1 MSILR
6 IQMTENKMSE
16 WQFHIKSNKEWEFT
30 RLRNNL
36 KLNKPYV
43 YFFADNDYLVE
54 IEKIID
60 EYGYKI
66 FYRDKLFFSTGLFL
80 EKVEK

>member
-1 MSILR
+1 MR
-6 IQMTENKMSE
+6 T
-16 WQFHIKSNKEWEFT
+16 NKEWQLKK
-30 RLRNNL
+30 LRDSL
-36 KLNKPYV
+36 KLNKPFVHYL
-43 YFFADNDYLVE
+43 ANNDDLGE

>member
-1 MSILR
+1 
-6 IQMTENKMSE
+6 MSE
-16 WQFHIKSNKEWEFT
+16 WQSYQKSLKEWQFT
-30 RLRNNL
+30 KLRNSL

-43 YFFADNDYLVE
+43 YYFANNDDLGE
-54 IEKIID
+54 IETIIE

-66 FYRDKLFFSTGLFL
+66 FYRDKLFFSTGLFC

>member
-1 MSILR
+1 
-6 IQMTENKMSE
+6 MTEWQSYQKSTKE
-16 WQFHIKSNKEWEFT
+16 WQFTK
-30 RLRNNL
+30 LRNSL

-43 YFFADNDYLVE
+43 YYFANNDDLCE

-60 EYGYKI
+60 EMGYKI

-80 EKVEK
+80 EKGF

>member
-1 MSILR
+1 MMR
-6 IQMTENKMSE
+6 TNKE
-16 WQFHIKSNKEWEFT
+16 WQFTK
-30 RLRNNL
+30 LRNSL

-43 YFFADNDYLVE
+43 HYLANNDYLKE
-54 IEKIID
+54 IETIID

-80 EKVEK
+80 EKD

>member
-1 MSILR
+1 
-6 IQMTENKMSE
+6 MSE
-16 WQFHIKSNKEWEFT
+16 WQSYQKSNKEWQLNK
-30 RLRNNL
+30 LRNSL

-43 YFFADNDYLVE
+43 HYLANNDDLGE
-54 IEKIID
+54 IEKIIQ

-66 FYRDKLFFSTGLFL
+66 FYRDKLFFITGLFL

>member
-1 MSILR
+1 
-6 IQMTENKMSE
+6 MTANRMDE
-16 WQFHIKSNKEWEFT
+16 WQSYQKSNKEWQLKK
-30 RLRNNL
+30 LRDSL

-43 YFFADNDYLVE
+43 HFLADNDDLGE

-60 EYGYKI
+60 ERGYKI

-80 EKVEK
+80 KKVE

>member
-1 MSILR
+1 M
-6 IQMTENKMSE
+6 MA
-16 WQFHIKSNKEWEFT
+16 NKEWQLT
-30 RLRNNL
+30 KLRNSL

-43 YFFADNDYLVE
+43 YFLADNGDLGE
-54 IEKIID
+54 IEKIVE

-80 EKVEK
+80 EKVE

>member
-1 MSILR
+1 
-6 IQMTENKMSE
+6 MSE
-16 WQFHIKSNKEWEFT
+16 WQSYQKSNKEWQLKK
-30 RLRNNL
+30 LRDSL
-36 KLNKPYV
+36 KLNKLYV
-43 YFFADNDYLVE
+43 HYLANNDYLGE
-54 IEKIID
+54 IEKIIN

>member
-1 MSILR
+1 
-6 IQMTENKMSE
+6 MSE
-16 WQFHIKSNKEWEFT
+16 WQSYQKSHKEWQLKK
-30 RLRNNL
+30 LRDSL
-36 KLNKPYV
+36 KLNKLYV
-43 YFFADNDYLVE
+43 HFLADNDDLGE
-54 IEKIID
+54 IEKIIN